1 MNVPETVAVTSR
13 ATDRRKVA
21 IIGAGSWGTAVARVI
36 AENHP
41 ELSVVIWAR
50 EKEVVRSINE
60 RHVNSVFLPQVIL
73 PSNIMAVASQ
83 REAVEG
89 SYAVLIATPSRV
101 VHDFVQKLKKLIPE
115 KTCIGYLS
123 KGFCR
128 VHHEILTISQAIERV
143 MPEAAE
149 GLTAICGPSHAEE
162 VSSRYNTTLN
172 VASRSPRARREFVR
186 LLQSPYIECRETDD
200 VIGVDLGST
209 LKNPAAIAAG
219 MLSMLPGCGDNLAG
233 TLVSESLQEML
244 HLGKALGAR
253 DETILGIAGLGDM
266 VATALSDHSRNRRFG
281 RDIASQVQR
290 GGSSIRFY
298 DMLVMRFKPEYV
310 IEKMSQR
317 LNYLAEGAYAI
328 EPIIELAGTKS
339 IQIPVYRALYE
350 VLLNK
355 RDAQLLIETVKN
367 PSKFEE
373 LYGRVK
379 IQTRE
384 KKKGMEQASAYL
396 FENVVVE
403 RTLSRLD
410 TPDYRENII
419 DSKEHMSRLMANA
432 CNTSNRPKTDL
443 KLAEREASLYSSVTN
458 DNYRDMLTRI
468 IKLHYRSISDRHSYM
483 MYRII
488 SVMLRAYSYLVK
500 LKTGDSAPLRP
511 VITSGELKAVQKA
524 GRGSTIVY
532 SLEGKYCYSAL
543 FVTMG
548 FSKYPELPKPR
559 VLMDERVVRSGI
571 WRYLLRK
578 AGMYMV
584 CPEKLASPVYREV
597 MFQYLCTMV
606 EHGVSVCY
614 IHPGKIDSTGDR
626 ALLEHMLQL
635 LQATTEEIAIVPL
648 SLSLYHDDE
657 AAGKRKDGFPSTGD
671 VIRNQARIYMSSP
684 MYLSDYSHAE
694 EPVDE
699 MKNVVIARRPGNLS
713 LYEHH
718 VLAYVLCRNNYHLS
732 VKEARK
738 TASSLLAHELRG
750 SGFTARRIV
759 SKGSS
764 FLVKNNIV
772 TLENGEL
779 RTIDR
784 ASLDLYASHVNA

>member
-1 MNVPETVAVTSR
+1 MNVPETSAVTSR
-13 ATDRRKVA
+13 SIDRRKVA

-36 AENHP
+36 AENNP
-41 ELSVVIWAR
+41 QLKVVMWAR
-50 EKEVVRSINE
+50 EKEVVKSINE
-60 RHVNSVFLPQVIL
+60 KHVNSMFLSQVTL
-73 PSNIMAVASQ
+73 PSNILAVTSQ
-83 REAVEG
+83 REAVQG
-89 SYAVLIATPSRV
+89 SYVVLIATPSRV
-101 VHDFVQKLKKLIPE
+101 VYDFVQKLKKIVPE
-115 KTCIGYLS
+115 KTYIGYLS

-128 VHHEILTISQAIERV
+128 VHHEILTISQTIESV
-143 MPEAAE
+143 MPTAVE
-149 GLTAICGPSHAEE
+149 GLTAISGPSHAEE
-162 VSSRYNTTLN
+162 VSNGYNTTLN
-172 VASRSPRARREFVR
+172 IASRSIRARKEFVR
-186 LLQSPYIECRETDD
+186 LLQSSYIECRETDD

-233 TLVSESLQEML
+233 SLISEALQEML
-244 HLGKALGAR
+244 LLGKALGAR

-281 RDIASQVQR
+281 KDIASQIQR
-290 GGSSIRFY
+290 SGSSIRFY
-298 DMLVMRFKPEYV
+298 DRLVMRFKPEYV

-328 EPIIELAGTKS
+328 EPIIELAEAKS
-339 IQIPVYRALYE
+339 IKIPVYRALYE

-367 PSKFEE
+367 PQKFDE

-410 TPDYRENII
+410 TPDYRENIVE
-419 DSKEHMSRLMANA
+419 SKDHMSRIMSNA
-432 CNTSNRPKTDL
+432 CNITSRPKSDL
-443 KLAEREASLYSSVTN
+443 KHAQREASLYSRITN
-458 DNYRDMLTRI
+458 DNYRDMLSRI
-468 IKLHYRSISDRHSYM
+468 IKLHYRSICDRHSYLV
-483 MYRII
+483 YRVI
-488 SVMLRAYSYLVK
+488 SFLLRTYSYVVK
-500 LKTGDSAPLRP
+500 IKTRDSAPLRP
-511 VITSGELKAVQKA
+511 VITSGELKSVQKA

-548 FSKYPELPKPR
+548 FSKYSELPKPR
-559 VLMDERVVRSGI
+559 VLMDERVVRSSL

-584 CPEKLASPVYREV
+584 CPDKLVSPVYREV
-597 MFQYLCTMV
+597 LFQYLCTMV
-606 EHGVSVCY
+606 EHGVSICY

-626 ALLEHMLQL
+626 ALLEHMLEL
-635 LQATTEEIAIVPL
+635 IQATTEEIAIVPL

-671 VIRNQARIYMSSP
+671 VLRNQARIYMSNP
-684 MYLSDYSHAE
+684 MYLSDYSHAD
-694 EPVDE
+694 EPVNE
-699 MKNVVIARRPGNLS
+699 MRNMVVARRLGNLS

-718 VLAYVLCRNNYHLS
+718 VLAYVLRRNNYHLS
-732 VKEARK
+732 TKDAKKEV
-738 TASSLLAHELRG
+738 SSLLMHEMRG
-750 SGFTARRIV
+750 STFTARRIV
-759 SKGSS
+759 SRGSS
-764 FLVKNNIV
+764 FLVKNNMVLI
-772 TLENGEL
+772 EDGEL

-784 ASLDLYASHVNA
+784 AAVDLYASHVNA